1 MAEKEVEIL
10 DLGSIKPS
18 KRVFKVADKEIDVTV
33 IPFEIMLDIADN
45 LEMFQSLSKKE
56 LKGSEL
62 KSALKLLYDI
72 TIKVCKNADAKIDEV
87 WLNRNIDVVQM
98 FSLMAF
104 IIKPLFEKLGD
115 EENPLLAELFE
126 GKSKE

>member
-10 DLGSIKPS
+10 DLGSIKPL
-18 KRVFKVADKEIDVTV
+18 KRVFKVADKEIDVTI

-72 TIKVCKNADAKIDEV
+72 TIKVCKNADAKIDEA

>member
-10 DLGSIKPS
+10 DLGSIKPAR
-18 KRVFKVADKEIDVTV
+18 RVFKIADKEIDVTV

-45 LEMFQSLSKKE
+45 MEMFQALSKKE
-56 LKGSEL
+56 LKGSEV

-72 TIKVCKNADAKIDEV
+72 TIKVCKNSDPKVDEK
-87 WLNRNIDVVQM
+87 WLNQQIDVVQM

-104 IIKPLFEKLGD
+104 VIKPLFAKLGD
-115 EENPLLAELFE
+115 EENPLLAGLFE
-126 GKSKE
+126 EKSKK